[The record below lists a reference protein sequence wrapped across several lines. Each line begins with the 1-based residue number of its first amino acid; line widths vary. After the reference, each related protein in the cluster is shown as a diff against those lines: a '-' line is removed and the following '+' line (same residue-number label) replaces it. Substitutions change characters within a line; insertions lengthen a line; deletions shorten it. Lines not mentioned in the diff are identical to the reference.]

1 MNVMAINGSPRKNW
15 NTATLLKKALEG
27 AQSRG
32 ARTELVN
39 LYDLDFKGCTSCFAC
54 KRKGGEHGIC
64 AMKDDLTDVLV
75 KVKQADALIF
85 GSPIYIG
92 SISSGMRAFL
102 ERFLFSNFL
111 YNKEFTTFF
120 PKKIPA
126 GFIYT
131 MGISE
136 SMMKSW
142 ALKET
147 LQSIENL
154 ISHMI
159 GPLEALYSFDAYQ
172 FDDYAKY
179 EADRFD
185 EPARKKTH
193 DKQFPLDCQKAYDL
207 GVSFAS
213 R

>member
-1 MNVMAINGSPRKNW
+1 MNVMAFNGSPRKNW

-27 AQSRG
+27 AQSCG
-32 ARTELVN
+32 AQTKLVN

-54 KRKGGEHGIC
+54 KRKGGEHGVC
-64 AMKDDLTDVLV
+64 AMKDDLTDVLL
-75 KVKQADALIF
+75 KGKQADALIF

-159 GPLEALYSFDAYQ
+159 GPLEVLYSFDAYQ

-185 EPARKKTH
+185 EPARKKIH
-193 DKQFPLDCQKAYDL
+193 DVQFPLDCRKAYDL
-207 GVSFAS
+207 GVNFAS
-213 R
+213 Q